1 MTGLPPASERL
12 RRWSAHFLALTMAGA
27 VLLLFVPRLWIN
39 PILFQSGLFLL
50 AAGWAIALAIR
61 PFELRFSPPSVLLA
75 CAAAWGGLQLAA
87 GWTVGRADT
96 RMAVLLWLGN
106 LLAFLLAS
114 QVCASAPVRRRFLD
128 TLLYFACVLCAVS
141 VMQYFSWDGKVFWL
155 FPAPGRAVLG
165 PFLNRDQY
173 AAFVEMVLPLALV
186 RAMEAGSRPVRFAV
200 FAAGLYASV
209 IAGASRAGAILL
221 TAEIVAVP
229 LVLMAKGRMRRDH
242 VRSAA
247 IHVWALALVFAAVVG
262 WAVLIGRFAEPDP
275 LLGRRVMLSDTIAM
289 IRARPFTGFGLGTF
303 RTVYPAYSSF
313 DFGSVVT
320 HAHNDWAE
328 WAADGGIPFGL
339 LMVSIAL
346 WSIPKAVR
354 TVWGVGLIAVFVHS
368 LVEFPLAKPVLD
380 LWLFALLGA
389 IAAETARPPRRASG
403 WADRLPILPSR

>member
-1 MTGLPPASERL
+1 
-12 RRWSAHFLALTMAGA
+12 
-27 VLLLFVPRLWIN
+27 
-39 PILFQSGLFLL
+39 
-50 AAGWAIALAIR
+50 
-61 PFELRFSPPSVLLA
+61 
-75 CAAAWGGLQLAA
+75 
-87 GWTVGRADT
+87 
-96 RMAVLLWLGN
+96 
-106 LLAFLLAS
+106 
-114 QVCASAPVRRRFLD
+114 
-128 TLLYFACVLCAVS
+128 
-141 VMQYFSWDGKVFWL
+141 
-155 FPAPGRAVLG
+155 
-165 PFLNRDQY
+165 
-173 AAFVEMVLPLALV
+173 
-186 RAMEAGSRPVRFAV
+186 
-200 FAAGLYASV
+200 
-209 IAGASRAGAILL
+209 
-221 TAEIVAVP
+221 
-229 LVLMAKGRMRRDH
+229 
-242 VRSAA
+242 
-247 IHVWALALVFAAVVG
+247 VWALALVFAAVVG

-368 LVEFPLAKPVLD
+368 LVDFPLAKPVLD